1 MSDTTD
7 ITTEQTKSDIKTDT
21 ITTESD
27 TETTND
33 EQVNTDSPTGYDG
46 EKEYNEYSG
55 EETDSEDT
63 DDKDT
68 DDKDTDDKDTDDK
81 DTDDKDTDKTVEVS
95 TIKTV
100 ADYRRELYTQ
110 QIEVKVLM
118 NTYDK
123 SDSRM
128 KSIIIK
134 FDKYQSLYN
143 SYSDDIKK
151 ELKNDYDSFVS
162 EYDKWYVE
170 NTAFKRTYKSS
181 ALLIGS
187 GVSCCLLSIVCAIVI
202 IVLSKRH

>member
-7 ITTEQTKSDIKTDT
+7 TTTEQTKSDIKTDT
-21 ITTESD
+21 ITTKSDAKTTKSD

-63 DDKDT
+63 NDEDTNDKDT
-68 DDKDTDDKDTDDK
+68 N
-81 DTDDKDTDKTVEVS
+81 DKDTDKTVEDS

-100 ADYRRELYTQ
+100 ADYRKELYTK

-123 SDSRM
+123 SDSM
-128 KSIIIK
+128 MQSIIIK
-134 FDKYQSLYN
+134 FDKYKSLYN

-151 ELKNDYDSFVS
+151 ELKNDYDIFVS
-162 EYDKWYVE
+162 EYDKWHVE

-187 GVSCCLLSIVCAIVI
+187 SVSCCLLSIVCAIVI

>member
-7 ITTEQTKSDIKTDT
+7 ITTEQTKSNIETDT
-21 ITTESD
+21 TTTESD

-63 DDKDT
+63 N
-68 DDKDTDDKDTDDK
+68 
-81 DTDDKDTDKTVEVS
+81 DKDTDKTVEDS

-110 QIEVKVLM
+110 QIEVKVFM

-128 KSIIIK
+128 KSIIRE
-134 FDKYQSLYN
+134 FDKYKSLYN
-143 SYSDDIKK
+143 SYPDDIKK

-170 NTAFKRTYKSS
+170 NTASKGTYKSS
-181 ALLIGS
+181 TLLIGS

>member
-21 ITTESD
+21 ITTKSD
-27 TETTND
+27 AKTTND

-55 EETDSEDT
+55 EETDSE
-63 DDKDT
+63 
-68 DDKDTDDKDTDDK
+68 DTDDK

>member
-7 ITTEQTKSDIKTDT
+7 ITNEQTKSDIKTDT
-21 ITTESD
+21 TTTKSN
-27 TETTND
+27 TETTNN

-46 EKEYNEYSG
+46 EKEYNDYSG

-68 DDKDTDDKDTDDK
+68 DDKDTNDKDT
-81 DTDDKDTDKTVEVS
+81 

-123 SDSRM
+123 SDSMM

-134 FDKYQSLYN
+134 FDKYKSLYN

-162 EYDKWYVE
+162 EYGKWYVE
-170 NTAFKRTYKSS
+170 NVASKGIYKSS

>member
-21 ITTESD
+21 TTTESD
-27 TETTND
+27 VKTTND

-55 EETDSEDT
+55 EEIDDEDT
-63 DDKDT
+63 NDKDT
-68 DDKDTDDKDTDDK
+68 DDKDTDDKD
-81 DTDDKDTDKTVEVS
+81 S

-123 SDSRM
+123 SDSMM

-134 FDKYQSLYN
+134 FDKYKSLYN

-151 ELKNDYDSFVS
+151 ELKNDYDIFVS
-162 EYDKWYVE
+162 EYDKWHVE

-187 GVSCCLLSIVCAIVI
+187 SVSCCLLSIVCAIVI

>member
-27 TETTND
+27 AKTTND

-55 EETDSEDT
+55 EEIDDEDT
-63 DDKDT
+63 DDEDT
-68 DDKDTDDKDTDDK
+68 NDKDTD
-81 DTDDKDTDKTVEVS
+81 
-95 TIKTV
+95 KTV

-134 FDKYQSLYN
+134 FDKYKSLYN

-170 NTAFKRTYKSS
+170 NVASKGTYKSS

>member
-27 TETTND
+27 AKTTND

-81 DTDDKDTDKTVEVS
+81 DTDKTDEDS

-100 ADYRRELYTQ
+100 ADYRKELYTK

-123 SDSRM
+123 SDSMM

-134 FDKYQSLYN
+134 FDKYKSLYN

-151 ELKNDYDSFVS
+151 ELKNDYDIFVS
-162 EYDKWYVE
+162 EYDKWHVE

-187 GVSCCLLSIVCAIVI
+187 SVSCCLLSIVCAIVI

>member
-27 TETTND
+27 AKTTND
-33 EQVNTDSPTGYDG
+33 EQVNTDSPTWYDG

-55 EETDSEDT
+55 EETDSE
-63 DDKDT
+63 
-68 DDKDTDDKDTDDK
+68 DTDDK

>member
-7 ITTEQTKSDIKTDT
+7 ITTEQTKSNIETDT
-21 ITTESD
+21 TTTESD

-46 EKEYNEYSG
+46 EKEFNEYSG
-55 EETDSEDT
+55 EETDGEDTNDEDT
-63 DDKDT
+63 DDNDT
-68 DDKDTDDKDTDDK
+68 D
-81 DTDDKDTDKTVEVS
+81 
-95 TIKTV
+95 KTV

-110 QIEVKVLM
+110 QIEVKVLI

-123 SDSRM
+123 SDSMM
-128 KSIIIK
+128 KSIINE
-134 FDKYQSLYN
+134 FNKYKSLYN

-170 NTAFKRTYKSS
+170 NVASKGTYKSS
-181 ALLIGS
+181 TLLIGS

-202 IVLSKRH
+202 IVLSKKH

>member
-21 ITTESD
+21 TTTESD
-27 TETTND
+27 AKTTNN

-46 EKEYNEYSG
+46 EKEYNDYSG

-63 DDKDT
+63 DDKNT
-68 DDKDTDDKDTDDK
+68 DDKNTDDK
-81 DTDDKDTDKTVEVS
+81 DTDDKDTDKTVEDPI
-95 TIKTV
+95 IKTV

-123 SDSRM
+123 SDSMM

-134 FDKYQSLYN
+134 FDKYKSLYN

-170 NTAFKRTYKSS
+170 NVASKGIYKSLT
-181 ALLIGS
+181 LLIGS
-187 GVSCCLLSIVCAIVI
+187 SVSCCLLSIVCAIVI

>member
-27 TETTND
+27 AKTTND

-55 EETDSEDT
+55 EEIDDEDT
-63 DDKDT
+63 DDEDT
-68 DDKDTDDKDTDDK
+68 NDKDTD
-81 DTDDKDTDKTVEVS
+81 
-95 TIKTV
+95 KTV

-128 KSIIIK
+128 KSIIIN
-134 FDKYQSLYN
+134 FDKYKSLYN

-170 NTAFKRTYKSS
+170 NVASKGTYNSS

>member
-55 EETDSEDT
+55 EEI
-63 DDKDT
+63 DDE
-68 DDKDTDDKDTDDK
+68 
-81 DTDDKDTDKTVEVS
+81 DTDKTVEDS

-123 SDSRM
+123 SDSMM
-128 KSIIIK
+128 KSIISE
-134 FDKYQSLYN
+134 FDKYKSLYN
-143 SYSDDIKK
+143 SYPDDIKK

-162 EYDKWYVE
+162 EHDKWYVE
-170 NTAFKRTYKSS
+170 NVASKGTYKSS

>member
-55 EETDSEDT
+55 EETDSE
-63 DDKDT
+63 
-68 DDKDTDDKDTDDK
+68 DTDDK

>member
-27 TETTND
+27 AKTTND

-63 DDKDT
+63 NDEDT
-68 DDKDTDDKDTDDK
+68 DDN
-81 DTDDKDTDKTVEVS
+81 DTDKTVEDS

-123 SDSRM
+123 SDTRM

-134 FDKYQSLYN
+134 FDKYKSLYN

>member
-27 TETTND
+27 AKTTND

-55 EETDSEDT
+55 EEIDDEDT

-68 DDKDTDDKDTDDK
+68 NDKDTD
-81 DTDDKDTDKTVEVS
+81 
-95 TIKTV
+95 KTV

-170 NTAFKRTYKSS
+170 NVASKGTYKSS

>member
-21 ITTESD
+21 IPTESD
-27 TETTND
+27 AKTTND

-55 EETDSEDT
+55 EEIDDEDTNDEDT
-63 DDKDT
+63 DDN
-68 DDKDTDDKDTDDK
+68 
-81 DTDDKDTDKTVEVS
+81 DTDKTVKDS

-134 FDKYQSLYN
+134 FDKYKSLYN

-162 EYDKWYVE
+162 EYYKWYVE

-187 GVSCCLLSIVCAIVI
+187 SVSCCLLSIVCAIVI

>member
-21 ITTESD
+21 TTTKSD

-46 EKEYNEYSG
+46 EKEYNDYSG

-63 DDKDT
+63 NDE
-68 DDKDTDDKDTDDK
+68 
-81 DTDDKDTDKTVEVS
+81 DTDDKDTDKTVKDS

-123 SDSRM
+123 SDSMM
-128 KSIIIK
+128 KSIISE
-134 FDKYQSLYN
+134 FDKYKSLYN

-170 NTAFKRTYKSS
+170 NVASKGTYKSS
-181 ALLIGS
+181 TLLIGS

>member
-27 TETTND
+27 AKTTND

-63 DDKDT
+63 NDKDT
-68 DDKDTDDKDTDDK
+68 DDNDTD
-81 DTDDKDTDKTVEVS
+81 
-95 TIKTV
+95 KTV

-123 SDSRM
+123 SDSMM
-128 KSIIIK
+128 KSIISE
-134 FDKYQSLYN
+134 FDKYKSLYN

>member
-7 ITTEQTKSDIKTDT
+7 ITTKQTKSDIKTDT
-21 ITTESD
+21 TTTKSD
-27 TETTND
+27 AKTTND

-68 DDKDTDDKDTDDK
+68 DDKDTD
-81 DTDDKDTDKTVEVS
+81 KTVEDPI
-95 TIKTV
+95 IKTV

-123 SDSRM
+123 SDSMM
-128 KSIIIK
+128 KSIISE
-134 FDKYQSLYN
+134 FDKYKSLYN

-151 ELKNDYDSFVS
+151 ELKKEYDRFVS

-170 NTAFKRTYKSS
+170 NTVSKGIYKST
-181 ALLIGS
+181 ALLIS
-187 GVSCCLLSIVCAIVI
+187 SSVSCCLLSIVCAIVI

>member
-27 TETTND
+27 AETTNN

-63 DDKDT
+63 NDE
-68 DDKDTDDKDTDDK
+68 
-81 DTDDKDTDKTVEVS
+81 DTDDKDTDKTVEDS

-100 ADYRRELYTQ
+100 ADYRKELYTQ

-123 SDSRM
+123 SDSMM
-128 KSIIIK
+128 KSIISE
-134 FDKYQSLYN
+134 FDKYKSLYN

-151 ELKNDYDSFVS
+151 ELKKEYDRFVS

-170 NTAFKRTYKSS
+170 NTVSKGIYKSS

-187 GVSCCLLSIVCAIVI
+187 SVSCCLLSIVCAIVI

>member
-27 TETTND
+27 AKTTND

-68 DDKDTDDKDTDDK
+68 DDKD
-81 DTDDKDTDKTVEVS
+81 S

-100 ADYRRELYTQ
+100 ADYRRELYTK

-134 FDKYQSLYN
+134 FDKYKSLYN

-187 GVSCCLLSIVCAIVI
+187 SVSCCLLSIVCAIVI

>member
-21 ITTESD
+21 ITTKSD
-27 TETTND
+27 AKTTND

-55 EETDSEDT
+55 EEIDDEDT
-63 DDKDT
+63 DDEDT
-68 DDKDTDDKDTDDK
+68 NDKDTD
-81 DTDDKDTDKTVEVS
+81 
-95 TIKTV
+95 KTV

-128 KSIIIK
+128 KSIIIN
-134 FDKYQSLYN
+134 FDKYKSLYN

-170 NTAFKRTYKSS
+170 NVASKGTYKSS

>member
-27 TETTND
+27 AKTTND

-63 DDKDT
+63 NDKDT
-68 DDKDTDDKDTDDK
+68 DDKDTDDKD
-81 DTDDKDTDKTVEVS
+81 S

-134 FDKYQSLYN
+134 FDKYKSLYN

>member
-21 ITTESD
+21 TTTKSD

-63 DDKDT
+63 NDEDT
-68 DDKDTDDKDTDDK
+68 DDN
-81 DTDDKDTDKTVEVS
+81 DTDKTVEDP

-123 SDSRM
+123 SDSMM
-128 KSIIIK
+128 KSIINE
-134 FDKYQSLYN
+134 FNKYKSLYN
-143 SYSDDIKK
+143 SYSDDVKK

-162 EYDKWYVE
+162 EYNKWYVE
-170 NTAFKRTYKSS
+170 NTVSKGIYKSS

-187 GVSCCLLSIVCAIVI
+187 SVSCCLLSIVCAIVI

>member
-27 TETTND
+27 AKTTND

-63 DDKDT
+63 NDEDT
-68 DDKDTDDKDTDDK
+68 DDN
-81 DTDDKDTDKTVEVS
+81 DTDKTVEDS

-100 ADYRRELYTQ
+100 ADYRKELYTK

-123 SDSRM
+123 SDSMM

-134 FDKYQSLYN
+134 FDKYKSLYN

-151 ELKNDYDSFVS
+151 ELKNDYDIFVS
-162 EYDKWYVE
+162 EYDKWHVE

-187 GVSCCLLSIVCAIVI
+187 SVSCCLLSIVCAIVI

>member
-7 ITTEQTKSDIKTDT
+7 ITTEQTKSNIETDT
-21 ITTESD
+21 TTTESD

-46 EKEYNEYSG
+46 EKEYNDYSG

-68 DDKDTDDKDTDDK
+68 DDKDTD
-81 DTDDKDTDKTVEVS
+81 KTVEDS

-123 SDSRM
+123 SDSMM
-128 KSIIIK
+128 KSIISE
-134 FDKYQSLYN
+134 FDKYKSLYN

-151 ELKNDYDSFVS
+151 ELKKEYDRFVS

-170 NTAFKRTYKSS
+170 NTVSKGIYKST
-181 ALLIGS
+181 ALLIS
-187 GVSCCLLSIVCAIVI
+187 SSVSCCLLSIVCAIVI

>member
-21 ITTESD
+21 TTTKSD
-27 TETTND
+27 AKTTND

-68 DDKDTDDKDTDDK
+68 DDKDTDDKDTD
-81 DTDDKDTDKTVEVS
+81 KTVEDPI
-95 TIKTV
+95 IKTV

-123 SDSRM
+123 SDSMM
-128 KSIIIK
+128 KSIISE
-134 FDKYQSLYN
+134 FDKYKSLYN

-151 ELKNDYDSFVS
+151 ELKKEYDRFVS

-170 NTAFKRTYKSS
+170 NTVSQGIYKST
-181 ALLIGS
+181 ALLIS
-187 GVSCCLLSIVCAIVI
+187 SSVSCCLLSIVCAIVI

>member
-27 TETTND
+27 AKTTND

-63 DDKDT
+63 NDKDT
-68 DDKDTDDKDTDDK
+68 N
-81 DTDDKDTDKTVEVS
+81 DKDTDKTVEDS

-123 SDSRM
+123 SDSMM
-128 KSIIIK
+128 KSIISE
-134 FDKYQSLYN
+134 FDKYKSLYN

-170 NTAFKRTYKSS
+170 NTAFKRIDPCHLHQKE
-181 ALLIGS
+181 LNFN
-187 GVSCCLLSIVCAIVI
+187 
-202 IVLSKRH
+202 

>member
-27 TETTND
+27 AKTTND

-63 DDKDT
+63 NDEDT
-68 DDKDTDDKDTDDK
+68 DDN
-81 DTDDKDTDKTVEVS
+81 DTDKTVKDS

-134 FDKYQSLYN
+134 FDKYKSLYN

>member
-7 ITTEQTKSDIKTDT
+7 ITTKQTKSDIKTDT
-21 ITTESD
+21 TTTKSD

-63 DDKDT
+63 NDE
-68 DDKDTDDKDTDDK
+68 
-81 DTDDKDTDKTVEVS
+81 DTDDKDTDKTVEDPI
-95 TIKTV
+95 IKTV

-110 QIEVKVLM
+110 QIEVKVFM

-123 SDSRM
+123 SDSMM
-128 KSIIIK
+128 KSIISE
-134 FDKYQSLYN
+134 FDKYKSLYN

-162 EYDKWYVE
+162 EYNKWYVE
-170 NTAFKRTYKSS
+170 NTVSKGIYKSS

-187 GVSCCLLSIVCAIVI
+187 SVSCCLLSIVCAIVI

>member
-7 ITTEQTKSDIKTDT
+7 ITNEQTKSDIKTDT
-21 ITTESD
+21 TTTKSN
-27 TETTND
+27 TETTNN

-46 EKEYNEYSG
+46 EKEYNDYSG

-81 DTDDKDTDKTVEVS
+81 DTNDKDT

-123 SDSRM
+123 SDSMM

-134 FDKYQSLYN
+134 FDKYKSLYN

-162 EYDKWYVE
+162 EYGKWYVE
-170 NTAFKRTYKSS
+170 NVASKGIYKSS

>member
-21 ITTESD
+21 TTTKSD

-68 DDKDTDDKDTDDK
+68 DDKDTD
-81 DTDDKDTDKTVEVS
+81 KTVEDPI
-95 TIKTV
+95 IKTV

-123 SDSRM
+123 SDSMM
-128 KSIIIK
+128 KSIISE
-134 FDKYQSLYN
+134 FDKYKSLYN

-170 NTAFKRTYKSS
+170 NTVSKGIYKST
-181 ALLIGS
+181 ALLIS
-187 GVSCCLLSIVCAIVI
+187 SSVSCCLLSIVCAIVI

>member
-27 TETTND
+27 AKTTND

-63 DDKDT
+63 NDEDT
-68 DDKDTDDKDTDDK
+68 DDKDT
-81 DTDDKDTDKTVEVS
+81 

-123 SDSRM
+123 SDSMM

-134 FDKYQSLYN
+134 FDKYKSLYN

-151 ELKNDYDSFVS
+151 ELKNDYDIFVS
-162 EYDKWYVE
+162 EYDKWHVE

-187 GVSCCLLSIVCAIVI
+187 SVSCCLLSIVCAIVI

>member
-21 ITTESD
+21 TTTKSD
-27 TETTND
+27 TETTNN

-46 EKEYNEYSG
+46 EKEYNDYSG

-63 DDKDT
+63 NDE
-68 DDKDTDDKDTDDK
+68 DTDDK
-81 DTDDKDTDKTVEVS
+81 DTDDKDTDKTDEDS

-123 SDSRM
+123 SDSMM

-134 FDKYQSLYN
+134 FDKYKSLYN

-151 ELKNDYDSFVS
+151 ELKNDYDRFVS

-170 NTAFKRTYKSS
+170 NVASKGIYKSLT
-181 ALLIGS
+181 LLIGS
-187 GVSCCLLSIVCAIVI
+187 SVSCCLLSIVCAIVI

>member
-27 TETTND
+27 AKTTND

-55 EETDSEDT
+55 EEIDDEDT

-68 DDKDTDDKDTDDK
+68 DDEDTD
-81 DTDDKDTDKTVEVS
+81 
-95 TIKTV
+95 KTV

-134 FDKYQSLYN
+134 FDKYKSLYN

-170 NTAFKRTYKSS
+170 NVASKGTYKSS

>member
-21 ITTESD
+21 ITTKSD

-63 DDKDT
+63 NDEDT
-68 DDKDTDDKDTDDK
+68 DDNDTD
-81 DTDDKDTDKTVEVS
+81 
-95 TIKTV
+95 KTV

-123 SDSRM
+123 SDSMM
-128 KSIIIK
+128 KSIISE
-134 FDKYQSLYN
+134 FNKYKSLYN

-151 ELKNDYDSFVS
+151 ELKKEYDRFVS
-162 EYDKWYVE
+162 EYNKWYVE
-170 NTAFKRTYKSS
+170 NTVSKGIYKST
-181 ALLIGS
+181 ALLIS
-187 GVSCCLLSIVCAIVI
+187 SSVSCCLLSIVCAIVI

>member
-68 DDKDTDDKDTDDK
+68 DDN
-81 DTDDKDTDKTVEVS
+81 DTDKTIKDS

-134 FDKYQSLYN
+134 FDKYKSLYN

>member
-21 ITTESD
+21 ITTKSDAKTTKSD

-33 EQVNTDSPTGYDG
+33 EQVNTGSPTGYDG

-63 DDKDT
+63 NDE
-68 DDKDTDDKDTDDK
+68 
-81 DTDDKDTDKTVEVS
+81 DTDDKDTDKTVEDS

-123 SDSRM
+123 SDSMM
-128 KSIIIK
+128 KSIISE
-134 FDKYQSLYN
+134 FNKYKSLYN

-151 ELKNDYDSFVS
+151 ELKKEYDRFVS

-170 NTAFKRTYKSS
+170 NTVSKGIYKST
-181 ALLIGS
+181 ALLIS
-187 GVSCCLLSIVCAIVI
+187 SSVSCCLLSIVCAIVI

>member
-21 ITTESD
+21 ITTKSDAKTTKSDAKTTKSD

-63 DDKDT
+63 NDKDT
-68 DDKDTDDKDTDDK
+68 DDKDTDDKDTNDK
-81 DTDDKDTDKTVEVS
+81 DT

-123 SDSRM
+123 SDSMM
-128 KSIIIK
+128 KSIISE
-134 FDKYQSLYN
+134 FNKYKSLYN
-143 SYSDDIKK
+143 SYSDDINK
-151 ELKNDYDSFVS
+151 
-162 EYDKWYVE
+162 
-170 NTAFKRTYKSS
+170 
-181 ALLIGS
+181 
-187 GVSCCLLSIVCAIVI
+187 
-202 IVLSKRH
+202 

>member
-27 TETTND
+27 AKTTND

-55 EETDSEDT
+55 EEIDDEDT
-63 DDKDT
+63 DDNDT
-68 DDKDTDDKDTDDK
+68 NDKDTD
-81 DTDDKDTDKTVEVS
+81 
-95 TIKTV
+95 KTV

-123 SDSRM
+123 SDSMM
-128 KSIIIK
+128 KSIINE
-134 FDKYQSLYN
+134 FDKYKSLYN
-143 SYSDDIKK
+143 SYSDDVKK

-170 NTAFKRTYKSS
+170 NVASKGTYKSS
-181 ALLIGS
+181 TLLIGS